1 MRQGVAGLRREG
13 PASRRAA
20 VRPSIA
26 HLFATLACVALAGHA
41 AAQKEEYKFDAGQFE
56 KRAYEFGGFLEA
68 KGERQRLDPGAALYP
83 LQFQGITEPYNDR
96 GSGVA
101 ELAGTLRRDALRAQF
116 LAHADYLND
125 VRASGGEAKFY
136 EAYVAWQASAAVGWE
151 AGKKTQRWGKG
162 YAWSPV
168 AFLERPKDPEDP
180 ELAREGFVA
189 VAGNFVRSGA
199 GAVQTASFTPLVVP
213 TQSGMNADFGAAD
226 HWNPAAKLSLLV
238 RDTDIDFLWLGEGSR
253 SARFGFDVS
262 RNFGT
267 NLEVHGE
274 WARILDFQQPVL
286 DPSGALALAPPRD
299 ATSYL
304 LGLRYL
310 TERDTTWIVEYYRDG
325 TGYSEAQSQA
335 FYEAAHAGAASGTLP
350 PGLRSAAQAG
360 YARPNAMQ
368 RYLYVRASQKE
379 PFDILYFTPSV
390 TTIVN
395 LDDGSASLIGELLY
409 TGFGDFE
416 IRLRAAANLGERLTE
431 FGEKP
436 VDERLELRVRWHF

>member
-1 MRQGVAGLRREG
+1 VL
-13 PASRRAA
+13 
-20 VRPSIA
+20 
-26 HLFATLACVALAGHA
+26 LAGHA
-41 AAQKEEYKFDAGQFE
+41 AAQKDEYKFDVGQFE
-56 KRAYEFGGFLEA
+56 KKPYEFGGFLEA
-68 KGERQRLDPGAALYP
+68 KGERQWLDSGAALYP
-83 LQFQGITEPYNDR
+83 LQFPGITEKYNDR

-101 ELAGTLRRDALRAQF
+101 ELSGTLRRDALRAYF
-116 LAHADYLND
+116 LAHGEYLND
-125 VRASGGEAKFY
+125 VRDSGGEAKFY
-136 EAYVAWQASAAVGWE
+136 EAYAAWQASASVAWE

-189 VAGNFVRSGA
+189 AAGSYVKSGA
-199 GAVQTASFTPLVVP
+199 AALQNVSFTALVVP
-213 TQSGMNADFGAAD
+213 TTSDLNADFGARD
-226 HWNPAAKLSLLV
+226 HLNPAAKLTLLY
-238 RDTDIDFLWLGEGSR
+238 RDTDVGFLWLGEGAR

-267 NLEVHGE
+267 NFEVHAE
-274 WARILDFQQPVL
+274 WARIRDFQQPVL
-286 DPSGALALAPPRD
+286 DASGALVLAAPRD

-304 LGLRYL
+304 LGMRYL
-310 TERDTTWIVEYYRDG
+310 TERDTTWIVEYYRNG
-325 TGYSEAQSQA
+325 TGYTEAQADA
-335 FYEAAHAGAASGTLP
+335 FYEAAHAGAALGALAP
-350 PGLRSAAQAG
+350 VLRSAAQAG

-379 PFDILYFTPSV
+379 PFDILYFTPSL

-395 LDDGSASLIGELLY
+395 LDDGSASVIGELLY

-416 IRLRAAANLGERLTE
+416 LRLRAAVNTGERLTE

-436 VDERLELRVRWHF
+436 VDERLELRLRWHF